1 MLHHVPVCVPVNAG
15 ERAVMFNRLVGVK
28 NVVVDEG
35 THFRVP
41 WFDRPIVYDVRTR
54 PHTIKSLTGSKG
66 ACQAPVPAPSYP
78 SPHPHPS
85 PPRVWCPRH
94 QTCRWWRSR
103 CVC

>member
-1 MLHHVPVCVPVNAG
+1 MLRQRTAAGYWNANPVPCAWSSVNAG

-28 NVVVDEG
+28 DVVIGEG

-66 ACQAPVPAPSYP
+66 
-78 SPHPHPS
+78 
-85 PPRVWCPRH
+85 
-94 QTCRWWRSR
+94 T
-103 CVC
+103 